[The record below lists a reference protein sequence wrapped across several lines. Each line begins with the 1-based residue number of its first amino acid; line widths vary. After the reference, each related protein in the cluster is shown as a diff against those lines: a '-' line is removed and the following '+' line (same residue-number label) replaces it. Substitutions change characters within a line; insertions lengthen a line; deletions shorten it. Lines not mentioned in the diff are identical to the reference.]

1 MKEETLDWIEK
12 AEEDYAAATSMME
25 LAKPRLYSP
34 ICFHAQQCFE
44 KYLKALLVE
53 GEIYFSRTHD
63 LIALLNPLLSLYPE
77 WELHRDPLRTL
88 NRYAIEYR
96 YPGEE
101 TVTRATTS
109 DALQILEDARTLIL
123 DELNLI

>member
-1 MKEETLDWIEK
+1 MKEETHDWVEK
-12 AEEDYAAATSMME
+12 AEEDYTAATAMME
-25 LAKPRLYSP
+25 LSKPKLYSP
-34 ICFHAQQCFE
+34 ICFHAQQCIE

-53 GEIYFSRTHD
+53 REIYFSRTHD
-63 LIALLNPLLSLYPE
+63 LIALLNPLLEIYPQ

-101 TVTRATTS
+101 VVTRATAS
-109 DALQILEDARTLIL
+109 DALQILEDVRTVLRN
-123 DELNLI
+123 ELNLI